1 MSVRH
6 PACSSAS
13 ADSSQSLP
21 SARLSASADSSQSL
35 PLGALVGFGGSSQS
49 RRLRA
54 RRFRRIRRRPCRR
67 LRRIRRSS
75 CRRRARRF
83 RQVRR
88 SPCRRRTRRFRQVRR
103 RIRRCGRIR
112 HRGVRG
118 GYVIT
123 RNVGRQCVS
132 YGGRGCCRGIRR
144 SGIRRRR
151 VGYRR
156 IRRGCVSRHHRRGD
170 YGRCGGLLRFHLPLN
185 ANLLQR
191 HQRIIRFL
199 LRAAGIPLVV
209 AHQRKSRQNQHQPQR
224 HQQIALT
231 VLHALGSISGA
242 ESSQ

>member
-1 MSVRH
+1 MI
-6 PACSSAS
+6 
-13 ADSSQSLP
+13 
-21 SARLSASADSSQSL
+21 
-35 PLGALVGFGGSSQS
+35 
-49 RRLRA
+49 RRRRA
-54 RRFRRIRRRPCRR
+54 RRFRRI
-67 LRRIRRSS
+67 
-75 CRRRARRF
+75 
-83 RQVRR
+83 
-88 SPCRRRTRRFRQVRR
+88 RR

-123 RNVGRQCVS
+123 RKVSRQCVS
-132 YGGRGCCRGIRR
+132 YSGRGCCRVIRR

-156 IRRGCVSRHHRRGD
+156 IRRGCVRRHHRRGD

-191 HQRIIRFL
+191 HQRIIRLL

-209 AHQRKSRQNQHQPQR
+209 AHQRQCRQNQHQPQR